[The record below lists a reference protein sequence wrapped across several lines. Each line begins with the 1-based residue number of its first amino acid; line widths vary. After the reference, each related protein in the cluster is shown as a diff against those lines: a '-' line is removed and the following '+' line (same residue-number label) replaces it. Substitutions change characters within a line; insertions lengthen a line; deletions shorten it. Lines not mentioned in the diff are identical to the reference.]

1 MVIGATLL
9 LALVA
14 AGLGTLLR
22 WVILRLGGPEWLA
35 FWLALTLALFVM
47 ATGPIKIG

>member
-1 MVIGATLL
+1 LL

-22 WVILRLGGPEWLA
+22 WVVLRLAGPEWLA
-35 FWLALTLALFVM
+35 FWLGLTLALFIM
-47 ATGPIKIG
+47 ASGPIKIG